1 MINIII
7 IIIFALGLYFILN
20 YTSTQLKEGFE
31 NKKNNSRCPNMLI
44 QKGSNYFLY
53 NSKLA
58 KIPGVNPI
66 QFNSLEDYVE
76 FLDWQ
81 RSQGIRCPVL
91 FLQHGYNANGE
102 PEYKVRPNVFEQ
114 QGGLMP
120 GSAGWNNSLADFQ
133 HVTKLTDANRSSDR
147 TYNKDSY
154 PGFDPANQ
162 DIGVTTPLDRMENQ
176 EEKTQRY
183 SSMPTDPNWGG
194 AQYTQSLVDRGDFKE
209 NEVYKHNSNN

>member
-1 MINIII
+1 MITYVI
-7 IIIFALGLYFILN
+7 IIIFLLGLYFITN
-20 YTSTQLKEGFE
+20 YSSRQLKEGF
-31 NKKNNSRCPNMLI
+31 KNNKLNNRCPNMLI

-66 QFNSLEDYVE
+66 QFNTLEDYVE

-102 PEYKVRPNVFEQ
+102 SEYKIRPNVFEQ

-120 GSAGWNNSLADFQ
+120 AYAGWNNSLDDFQ
-133 HVTKLTDANRSSDR
+133 KITKLTDGNRQANSI
-147 TYNKDSY
+147 YNRNSY
-154 PGFDPANQ
+154 PSFDPANQ
-162 DIGVTTPLDRMENQ
+162 DIGITTPLDIMEKQEENQ
-176 EEKTQRY
+176 PY

-194 AQYTQSLVDRGDFKE
+194 KAYTQALIDRGDFAD
-209 NEVYKHNSNN
+209 NEVYRYGK

>member
-1 MINIII
+1 MLNIVI
-7 IIIFALGLYFILN
+7 IIIFLLGMYFILN
-20 YTSTQLKEGFE
+20 YSSSQLKEGFE
-31 NKKNNSRCPNMLI
+31 NKKQKSRCPNMLI

-53 NSKLA
+53 NSQLA
-58 KIPGVNPI
+58 KIPGVNPV

-102 PEYKVRPNVFEQ
+102 SEYKVRPNVLEQ

-120 GSAGWNNSLADFQ
+120 AYAGWNDSLADFQ
-133 HVTKLTDANRSSDR
+133 KITKLTDANRSVDSI
-147 TYNKDSY
+147 YNKDSY

-162 DIGVTTPLDRMENQ
+162 DIGVTTPLDKMEDI
-176 EEKTQRY
+176 EARTQKY

-194 AQYTQSLVDRGDFKE
+194 ASYTQALVDRGDFKE
-209 NEVYKHNSNN
+209 NEVYRYKHNQ